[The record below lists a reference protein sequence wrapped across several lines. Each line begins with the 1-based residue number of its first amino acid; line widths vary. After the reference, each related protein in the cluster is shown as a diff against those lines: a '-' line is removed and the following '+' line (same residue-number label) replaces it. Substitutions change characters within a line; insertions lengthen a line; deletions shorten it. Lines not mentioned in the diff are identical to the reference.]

1 MFERIRVLCVE
12 NGLTV
17 TELCKQLTGS
27 SGNLP
32 TWKKGNIKADTLCK
46 IADYFNVST
55 DYLMGRTDEPIANTK
70 HDTQFTIGGHVM
82 NGDNGVQNIKDSPV
96 TNYPVRPET
105 KPQDDMTSDFLKAF
119 ETLDWTDK
127 LDIMQL
133 TREKMKKGA

>member
-1 MFERIRVLCVE
+1 MFERIRILCVE

-46 IADYFNVST
+46 IADYFNVSV
-55 DYLMGRTDEPIANTK
+55 DYLVGRAEEPAPIA
-70 HDTQFTIGGHVM
+70 HGHV
-82 NGDNGVQNIKDSPV
+82 NRDNSFQNIQDSPV
-96 TNYPVRPET
+96 MNYPALPEA
-105 KPQDDMTSDFLKAF
+105 KPQDGMTSDFLKAF
-119 ETLDWTDK
+119 ETLDWADK